1 MRSQKITA
9 TKMQRYL
16 TACNESG
23 CAVHTAE
30 ICPEGRLILTFLNTG
45 ANIIEMQDEWG
56 KAIG

>member
-9 TKMQRYL
+9 TKMQGYL

-23 CAVHTAE
+23 CAVQRAE
-30 ICPEGRLILTFLNTG
+30 IWPEGRLILTFLNTG
-45 ANIIEMQDEWG
+45 ADIIEIQDEWE